1 MGASV
6 YNSILCSARHSI
18 KRRGRCNALAAHPFT
33 TGRGTI
39 NAMTKPQ
46 HRARKR
52 FGQNFLQDP
61 GVINNIVRAINPLP
75 DDHLV
80 EIGPGQ
86 GALTEHLSSSACRL
100 DVIELDRD
108 LVPGLLAAF
117 SVNPRFKLHSADAL
131 KFDFEAL
138 VNDAQ
143 PLRVVGNLPYNIST
157 PLIFKLLEN
166 TAIIRDMHFMLQ
178 LEVVDR
184 LAASPGSKNWGR
196 LGIMA
201 QYHCAVDKLFE
212 VPPESFNPR
221 PKVQSAI
228 VRLAPWR
235 DSPWASC
242 DTNLLRQVVQTAFG
256 QRRKTLRNNLKG
268 LIDTARLESLDID
281 PGARAETL
289 ELSQFI
295 EITTAIHG

>member
-1 MGASV
+1 M
-6 YNSILCSARHSI
+6 
-18 KRRGRCNALAAHPFT
+18 AAMSKTP
-33 TGRGTI
+33 
-39 NAMTKPQ
+39 

-52 FGQNFLQDP
+52 FGQNFLQDT
-61 GVINNIVRAINPLP
+61 GVINDIVRAINPQP
-75 DDHLV
+75 QDHLV

-86 GALTEHLSSSACRL
+86 GALTEQLSASACQL

-108 LVPGLLAAF
+108 LVAGLLAAF

-131 KFDFEAL
+131 TFDYGSL
-138 VNDAQ
+138 VTGEQ

-166 TAIIRDMHFMLQ
+166 TAIVRDMHFMLQ

-184 LAASPGSKNWGR
+184 LAASPGSKAWGR

-201 QYHCAVDKLFE
+201 QYHCAVEKLFE
-212 VPPESFNPR
+212 VSPEAFSPR

-228 VRLAPWR
+228 VRLTPWQE
-235 DSPWASC
+235 SPWADC
-242 DTNLLRQVVQTAFG
+242 DTPLLRQVVQTAFG

-268 LIDTARLESLDID
+268 LIDIARLEALGID

-289 ELSQFI
+289 ALSQFI
-295 EITTAIHG
+295 EITTALHG

>member
-1 MGASV
+1 MVKAG
-6 YNSILCSARHSI
+6 C
-18 KRRGRCNALAAHPFT
+18 
-33 TGRGTI
+33 RGTI
-39 NAMTKPQ
+39 NTMSISQ

-52 FGQNFLQDP
+52 FGQNFLQDA
-61 GVINNIVRAINPLP
+61 GVIDNIVRAINPRP
-75 DDHLV
+75 EDHLV
-80 EIGPGQ
+80 EIGPGK
-86 GALTEHLSSSACRL
+86 GALTAQLAASGCRL

-108 LVPGLLAAF
+108 LVPGLLAAY
-117 SVNPRFKLHSADAL
+117 SANPRFRLHSADAL
-131 KFDFEAL
+131 TFDFAPL
-138 VNDAQ
+138 ASDTG

-184 LAASPGSKNWGR
+184 LAAKPGSKDWGR

-212 VPPESFNPR
+212 VPPHAFTPQ

-235 DSPWASC
+235 ESPWPPC
-242 DTNLLRQVVQTAFG
+242 DTQGLRQVVRTAFG

-268 LIDTARLESLDID
+268 LIDVRRLESLGID

-289 ELSQFI
+289 ELAQFI
-295 EITTAIHG
+295 EITTAIHEQGN

>member
-1 MGASV
+1 MSK
-6 YNSILCSARHSI
+6 S
-18 KRRGRCNALAAHPFT
+18 
-33 TGRGTI
+33 
-39 NAMTKPQ
+39 Q

-61 GVINNIVRAINPLP
+61 GVINDIVRAINPVP
-75 DDHLV
+75 DDHVV

-86 GALTEHLSSSACRL
+86 GALTELLSASGCQL

-131 KFDFEAL
+131 KFDFETHAGG
-138 VNDAQ
+138 AQ
-143 PLRVVGNLPYNIST
+143 PLRIVGNLPYNIST

-184 LAASPGSKNWGR
+184 LAASPGGKDWGR

-212 VPPESFNPR
+212 VPPEAFNPR
-221 PKVQSAI
+221 PKVRSAI
-228 VRLAPWR
+228 VRLAPWQE
-235 DSPWASC
+235 SPWASC
-242 DTNLLRQVVQTAFG
+242 DTQKLREVVQTAFG

-268 LIDTARLESLDID
+268 LIDTTRLEALDID